1 MHRLRRLTAPRT
13 ALGLLA
19 LAGLGF
25 HGLMLRPV
33 QAQTGGGAITLSSDV
48 QEANTVTGVIV
59 ARGNVQIDY
68 PAEQIFATSAQAQYF
83 SQEGRIVLSG
93 DVFVRQEGNS
103 LRAETVTYLVE
114 EGRFVALPQPN
125 RQVESV
131 YILPSNGGNG
141 GNGGNAAARANA
153 SGNDPRPEAAPPP
166 GEINI
171 SPIPAPSQE

>member
-1 MHRLRRLTAPRT
+1 MHRLRWLTVPRA

-19 LAGLGF
+19 VAGLGSN
-25 HGLMLRPV
+25 GLMLRPV
-33 QAQTGGGAITLSSDV
+33 QAQTGGGGAITLSSDV

-141 GNGGNAAARANA
+141 GNGNRASQPNA

-166 GEINI
+166 SEINV
-171 SPIPAPSQE
+171 SPIPTPSQD